1 MAIILTVG
9 IYRSLVLH
17 ITGVNYI
24 YIYIYFRIIVPKS
37 STIAYNN
44 SALMMRDNIAQIS
57 GEISYRFY
65 FEPQVKMYVPYTE
78 FIATQLRFFMNQYR
92 KEEKLYGTETQTG
105 TETEEQG
112 NLGSDEGKDLSLD
125 DK

>member
-1 MAIILTVG
+1 M
-9 IYRSLVLH
+9 
-17 ITGVNYI
+17 
-24 YIYIYFRIIVPKS
+24 PKS

-112 NLGSDEGKDLSLD
+112 NLGSDEGKDISLD